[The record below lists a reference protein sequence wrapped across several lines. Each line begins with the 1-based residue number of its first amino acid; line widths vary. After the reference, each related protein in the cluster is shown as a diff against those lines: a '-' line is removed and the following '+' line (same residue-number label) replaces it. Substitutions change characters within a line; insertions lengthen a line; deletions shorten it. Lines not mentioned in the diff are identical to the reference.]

1 MPISTISQVVYS
13 VISRTLGGQI
23 QVAYYYLEYFPSYHP
38 FLNGLSFPNPAG
50 LLPFTNFPLTQQVHS
65 WVHPELARIDIIGS
79 MPTIFWGELY
89 ANFGFLGIII
99 ITPLIGII
107 LYIMN
112 WYFESKK
119 NTVLGLSLF
128 IFLIFHYKNL
138 ALSSLSNY
146 IFDLN
151 LILIFIFSIVLRI
164 KVQKN
169 DS

>member
-1 MPISTISQVVYS
+1 
-13 VISRTLGGQI
+13 
-23 QVAYYYLEYFPSYHP
+23 
-38 FLNGLSFPNPAG
+38 
-50 LLPFTNFPLTQQVHS
+50 
-65 WVHPELARIDIIGS
+65 LARIDIIGS